1 MNTYEYYAG
10 FVIKCGVR
18 NLLLFFFLKKK
29 KNTFES
35 LSKTRLKIEKS
46 LDFEKLIGLQLILIK
61 RKVTIE
67 LF

>member
-1 MNTYEYYAG
+1 MNITQVLSSSVAY
-10 FVIKCGVR
+10 VICFCS
-18 NLLLFFFLKKK
+18 FFFKK

>member
-29 KNTFES
+29 NTSES
-35 LSKTRLKIEKS
+35 LSKTGLKIEKS

>member
-18 NLLLFFFLKKK
+18 NLLLFFLKK
-29 KNTFES
+29 KNTFEN
-35 LSKTRLKIEKS
+35 LSKTRPKIEKS